1 MDLIGWLWV
10 LGGRQSVIDGLP
22 KRYQMILTSHINNH
36 VSVPSLASEITLL
49 LSNRISQGYR
59 DGTSIIKLHMI
70 VISVL
75 LLDSLVWHW
84 WGNCHAGEDWAA
96 RCWGCPP
103 ANKPSGPQSTSPQG
117 TESLELNFPWL
128 SKKAIVQIPSWY
140 LNCSL
145 SKSHEVKEDSGKL
158 HPGFCP
164 HRNCDIENIHCFKP
178 LAGDIRDMA

>member
-1 MDLIGWLWV
+1 M

-75 LLDSLVWHW
+75 LLDSLVWH
-84 WGNCHAGEDWAA
+84 
-96 RCWGCPP
+96 
-103 ANKPSGPQSTSPQG
+103 
-117 TESLELNFPWL
+117 
-128 SKKAIVQIPSWY
+128 
-140 LNCSL
+140 
-145 SKSHEVKEDSGKL
+145 
-158 HPGFCP
+158 
-164 HRNCDIENIHCFKP
+164 
-178 LAGDIRDMA
+178 